1 MCIYVTG
8 HYIMMAVD
16 VPITEGI
23 VNMPSLSFV
32 VMSKELSS
40 FTILI
45 ITISKYSY
53 FLCNPGCKMPES
65 ILQMMDMLILGLS
78 YDCLWKCSLINSP
91 KYDLPFDISLI
102 IYSKEKLQKRLEF

>member
-8 HYIMMAVD
+8 HYIMTAVD

-45 ITISKYSY
+45 ITISKYSNS
-53 FLCNPGCKMPES
+53 LCNPGCKMPES

-102 IYSKEKLQKRLEF
+102 IYSNEKLQKRFEF